1 MNDDY
6 KAAYERQKIARARA
20 EELLESRSRE
30 LYDSNQSLRAAY
42 DQLKTQKAQLVH
54 QEKLA
59 SIGQLSAGVA
69 HEINNP
75 AGYVKSNLS
84 TLTDYVGKLQ
94 GYIDTSDKILAQSPE
109 IAAQLEDTKKHFDIE
124 FIREDIQD
132 LIGDANEGMERVSS
146 IVKALK
152 DFSRPDTEKPQCFS
166 LNECIQNTLKIIHN
180 EIKYKADLRLELN
193 EIPEIHGQPG
203 SMGQVVLNLIVN
215 ASHALQAKGVIKVN
229 TSLNQNEVCLSVSDN
244 GCGIAEENIAKIFD
258 PFFTTKEVGTGTGLG
273 LSIVQNIV
281 RKHKGRIHVDSKID
295 QGTCFS
301 VYLPVPDECEP

>member
-42 DQLKTQKAQLVH
+42 EQLKTQKAQLVH

-94 GYIDTSDKILAQSPE
+94 GFIDASDKILAQSPE
-109 IAAQLEDTKKHFDIE
+109 IAAQLEETKKRYDIE

-132 LIGDANEGMERVSS
+132 LISDANEGMERVSS

-180 EIKYKADLRLELN
+180 EIKYKADLQLELN

-229 TSLNQNEVCLSVSDN
+229 TSLNQNEVCLGVSDN

-295 QGTCFS
+295 QGTSFS